1 MNKELTLVFSS
12 YQSQHLLKKILAQF
26 DNKYKI
32 IIIENSL
39 DFKIKNFLEKK
50 FKSVEVII
58 PKKNLGLAKSYNLGI
73 KKAKTKFVFL
83 NNADIS
89 INDKA
94 VKDLILCAKKINNFG
109 AIAPTFKNE
118 RVFKNY
124 EIYSKKKI
132 DDSGIFKKFQII
144 EVDLLD
150 NNFLINKRNIKKN
163 YFDENFF
170 LYYETLDFITN
181 LKKKGKKIYA
191 VKKIKFHHFGSSL
204 PSKFNNLVHKTRSFH
219 YAWSKF
225 YFLKKNYNYFYA
237 LRKILP
243 NIIRAIKNIIIGCL
257 KMDFEIIQLSLLQ
270 LYGIFSALILLKSF
284 YRPKN

>member
-58 PKKNLGLAKSYNLGI
+58 PKKNLGLAKSYSLGI

-83 NNADIS
+83 NNPDIS

-124 EIYSKKKI
+124 EINSN
-132 DDSGIFKKFQII
+132 SIFKNT
-144 EVDLLD
+144 LLGRLFK
-150 NNFLINKRNIKKN
+150 NNN
-163 YFDENFF
+163 
-170 LYYETLDFITN
+170 
-181 LKKKGKKIYA
+181 
-191 VKKIKFHHFGSSL
+191 S
-204 PSKFNNLVHKTRSFH
+204 
-219 YAWSKF
+219 
-225 YFLKKNYNYFYA
+225 
-237 LRKILP
+237 ILP
-243 NIIRAIKNIIIGCL
+243 DRIMVL
-257 KMDFEIIQLSLLQ
+257 P
-270 LYGIFSALILLKSF
+270 FSSSIHIDSDETQ
-284 YRPKN
+284 Y